1 MDFCQT
7 SEVLRSAI
15 GLAKAPFRA
24 TDGVVVKAA
33 ARRAHDKYASF
44 RWHDAIWLHWIKT
57 CDNKRD
63 LGFVLPRNANHPRCC
78 NDGFRCL
85 YSRSEGAPPN
95 DAFASLSMT

>member
-33 ARRAHDKYASF
+33 ARRAHDS
-44 RWHDAIWLHWIKT
+44 
-57 CDNKRD
+57 
-63 LGFVLPRNANHPRCC
+63 
-78 NDGFRCL
+78 
-85 YSRSEGAPPN
+85 GACGMN
-95 DAFASLSMT
+95 VVEIIIAQF